1 MEREKELTL
10 VTLVGSI
17 GNLVLLVFKFVASI
31 LVGAMLFRVSWNLLK
46 ASTSELTDSSLPEEV
61 EKEIEDI
68 ICSQEQIHEPQYPVT
83 IHMEPKK

>member
-1 MEREKELTL
+1 M
-10 VTLVGSI
+10 
-17 GNLVLLVFKFVASI
+17 
-31 LVGAMLFRVSWNLLK
+31 MFRMSWDLLK

-83 IHMEPKK
+83 IHMEPKKFIFFPTFWREAPSNR